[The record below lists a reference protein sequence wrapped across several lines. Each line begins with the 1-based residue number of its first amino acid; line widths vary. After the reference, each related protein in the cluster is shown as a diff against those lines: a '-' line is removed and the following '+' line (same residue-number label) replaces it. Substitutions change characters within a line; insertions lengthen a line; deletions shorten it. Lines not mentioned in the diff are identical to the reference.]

1 MSMFCLCFDHH
12 GYFKKLMKIF
22 FSLLKK
28 LCVRIIIYPD
38 DMLLMVASQ
47 EELLIPRDTLIFLL
61 KQLGFLNST
70 PTSILEFLQCVKSVQ
85 IRSYFWSVFSRIRNE
100 YGYFVSLR
108 IQSECGKIRTRNNS
122 VFGHFSRSATHRKEQ
137 LQS

>member
-1 MSMFCLCFDHH
+1 MDVYVLVQILMSMFCLCFDHH

-85 IRSYFWSVFSRIRNE
+85 IRSYFWSVFSRIWTEHGGMRSIE
-100 YGYFVSLR
+100 VS
-108 IQSECGKIRTRNNS
+108 QNTD
-122 VFGHFSRSATHRKEQ
+122 
-137 LQS
+137 